1 MLYFCWT
8 VLALTFLVP
17 HVSLCHLGP
26 GSSMRQELP
35 QLHRTSLLL
44 LPKTPLP
51 KGVTNL
57 LPFCFRHPELVVA
70 QEEGPHG
77 LANLRLNAPIV
88 DEAQQ
93 LLFLVTLWWEVGGGG
108 SKEFGQQKTRA
119 WTLTAESCFSDLT
132 LRECAVNEQNL
143 MYPDIHC
150 GIKRESRILE
160 TPQLPTNGGTVRL
173 YMGILPRE

>member
-1 MLYFCWT
+1 
-8 VLALTFLVP
+8 
-17 HVSLCHLGP
+17 
-26 GSSMRQELP
+26 MRQGLP

-160 TPQLPTNGGTVRL
+160 TPQQPTDSKLRFYTSGYFKRSQNKQIFGHVEAACVVYPSKPHL
-173 YMGILPRE
+173 